1 MRHHLVM
8 LSALVALSGCAKIQ
22 QGFLGGV
29 DNVEA
34 AAELTELPATT
45 TSIEQ
50 VWSADV
56 GSGSDDQY
64 LRLSPVLADQQ
75 LFVAEAEGRVASY
88 NAKTGEQSW
97 RVDSEVNVSGGPG
110 TDGILVVVGSD
121 DGDVVALSAETGVE
135 QWRTRVSSEVL
146 AAPQIA
152 DDVVV
157 VRTIDGKLY
166 GLNGADGKLRWSYDR
181 SVPVLTL
188 RGTSPPAI
196 ARGII
201 VAGFDGGQLSAV
213 SLDDGQP
220 IWEVRLAVPSGRSEV
235 ERLVDIDA
243 PPVIVDNT
251 VFAVTFQGRIAAL
264 DLLTGDVL
272 WRRNLSS
279 HVGLSLD
286 EDYLYVSDARSHI
299 WALDR
304 DNSSSLWRQSKLQA
318 RRITSP
324 AVDGGYVVVGDLEG
338 YVHGLSRED
347 GSQVARTQVGGD
359 AIYATPLVSG
369 NLVYVY
375 SSNGTLAAL
384 RLNSGS

>member
-1 MRHHLVM
+1 MRHHLVI

-22 QGFLGGV
+22 QEFLGGV
-29 DNVEA
+29 NN
-34 AAELTELPATT
+34 AEMAGQLTELPATT

-88 NAKTGEQSW
+88 NAKTGERSW

-110 TDGILVVVGSD
+110 TDGTLVVVGSD
-121 DGDVVALSAETGVE
+121 DGDVVALSAESGVE

-166 GLNGADGKLRWSYDR
+166 GLNSADGKLRWSYDR

-201 VAGFDGGQLSAV
+201 VAGFDGGQLVAV
-213 SLDDGQP
+213 SQDDGQP
-220 IWEVRLAVPSGRSEV
+220 IWEVRLAVPRGRSEV
-235 ERLVDIDA
+235 ERLVDIDG

-251 VFAVTFQGRIAAL
+251 VFAVTFQGRVAAL

-272 WRRNLSS
+272 WRRDLSS

-304 DNSSSLWRQSKLQA
+304 DNSSSIWRQSKLQA

-324 AVDGGYVVVGDLEG
+324 AVDGAYVVVGDLEG
-338 YVHGLSRED
+338 YVHWLSRED

-375 SSNGTLAAL
+375 SSDGTLAAL